1 LFLSRFLSIEKV
13 EEFMVMKR
21 KMYFYLVLG
30 VLFLPLAS
38 PRISGEEAKPT
49 PLPVQISR
57 YYDGYS
63 FVSSFST
70 KQERSKLMACLKG
83 HKDLDQPGYTRLK
96 KTLDKMKELQV
107 LVQSIDPK
115 MVVPPSPVVYID
127 YAGIVEVKSVSVLND
142 KTTIHVTIH
151 GLEPEASTWLI
162 SQYDQSGGDEE
173 KLPSPEK
180 RFELAKA
187 STFRRAE
194 IHVWSKFKS
203 GWRKS
208 EVNLILLKN

>member
-1 LFLSRFLSIEKV
+1 FLFALGFLFSS
-13 EEFMVMKR
+13 
-21 KMYFYLVLG
+21 
-30 VLFLPLAS
+30 LAS
-38 PRISGEEAKPT
+38 PSTSPEEAKPS
-49 PLPVQISR
+49 PVPAQISR
-57 YYDGYS
+57 FYDGYS

-70 KQERSKLMACLKG
+70 KQERSQLMACLKG
-83 HKDLDQPGYTRLK
+83 QKFPSQPGYTRLK
-96 KTLDKMKELQV
+96 KILDKMQELQV
-107 LVQSIDPK
+107 QVQSIDPK
-115 MVVPPSPVVYID
+115 IVVPPSPIVYID
-127 YAGIVEVKSVSVLND
+127 YSGIVEVKSVSVLND
-142 KTTIHVTIH
+142 KATVDVTIH

-180 RFELAKA
+180 RLELAKA

>member
-1 LFLSRFLSIEKV
+1 
-13 EEFMVMKR
+13 MVMKR

-38 PRISGEEAKPT
+38 PSISGEEVKPT

-57 YYDGYS
+57 YYEGYS

-70 KQERSKLMACLKG
+70 KQERSQLMACLKG
-83 HKDLDQPGYTRLK
+83 QKLPAQPGCTRLNK
-96 KTLDKMKELQV
+96 ILDKMKELQV

-127 YAGIVEVKSVSVLND
+127 YAGIVEVKSISVLDD
-142 KTTIHVTIH
+142 KATVHVTIH

-162 SQYDQSGGDEE
+162 SQYDQSGGDEG
-173 KLPSPEK
+173 KLPSPEN
-180 RFELAKA
+180 RLELAKA

-194 IHVWSKFKS
+194 IHIWSKFKS

>member
-1 LFLSRFLSIEKV
+1 
-13 EEFMVMKR
+13 MVMKR
-21 KMYFYLVLG
+21 KMYFFFALG
-30 VLFLPLAS
+30 FLFSSLAS
-38 PRISGEEAKPT
+38 PSTSPEEPKPS
-49 PLPVQISR
+49 PLPEQISR
-57 YYDGYS
+57 YYDDYS

-70 KQERSKLMACLKG
+70 KQERSKLMACLRG
-83 HKDLDQPGYTRLK
+83 HRLSAQPGYTRLNK
-96 KTLDKMKELQV
+96 ILDKMKELQV

-127 YAGIVEVKSVSVLND
+127 YAGIVEVKSISVLDD
-142 KTTIHVTIH
+142 KATVHVTIH

-162 SQYDQSGGDEE
+162 SQYDQSGGDEG
-173 KLPSPEK
+173 KLPSPEN
-180 RFELAKA
+180 RLELAKA

-194 IHVWSKFKS
+194 IHIWSKFKS